1 MKRGLSVR
9 LHYSL
14 DAETE
19 LNEELIT
26 EAAQCLSHTHTRTW
40 VTAFFFS
47 QRAFFLII
55 LCAYAL
61 YCEGKRLMC

>member
-1 MKRGLSVR
+1 MR

-26 EAAQCLSHTHTRTW
+26 EAAQILSHAHSHSRTCDGIFS
-40 VTAFFFS
+40 TLFFFLYP
-47 QRAFFLII
+47 RPHNPLY
-55 LCAYAL
+55 LCVVL
-61 YCEGKRLMC
+61 